1 MKRERIIEFF
11 ILMSSIFP
19 SDLGSPLADITASAG
34 GEDRKIEDENM
45 RTEKI
50 VNLVLPLA

>member
-1 MKRERIIEFF
+1 MKRERIIEFL

-19 SDLGSPLADITASAG
+19 SDLGSPLADITAPAG

-45 RTEKI
+45 RTKKI

>member
-1 MKRERIIEFF
+1 MTRERIIECF

-19 SDLGSPLADITASAG
+19 SDLGSPLADITSQAG
-34 GEDRKIEDENM
+34 GEDKKIEDENM
-45 RTEKI
+45 RTKKI